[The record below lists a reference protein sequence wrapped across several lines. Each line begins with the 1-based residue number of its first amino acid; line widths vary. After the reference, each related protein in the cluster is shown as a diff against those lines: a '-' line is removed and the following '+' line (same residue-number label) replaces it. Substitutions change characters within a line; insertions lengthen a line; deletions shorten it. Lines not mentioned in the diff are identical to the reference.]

1 MKKSFLFLVL
11 AASFKFSAQTSIALS
26 VQSTSA
32 AIPAS
37 STLST
42 TTVPLQKN
50 TITVDV
56 KNTSAVT
63 HTYDVK
69 RYDVVINMKG
79 RGDSAVANFC
89 FATLCTGKEV
99 TLSLVP
105 LILKAGESAST
116 DTSADYNMLDADLI
130 EASALGFSS
139 VKYTV
144 FESNNHNDSVQ
155 FTIKYNANL
164 MLTGLKEL
172 SQNLSSFG
180 VFPNPAKGN
189 TTISFMSNKEN
200 TANIFVVNTI
210 GQTVISKEVTLVSG
224 KNSVPLDLQG
234 LPSGVY
240 FVQVKDGEI
249 NLSKKL
255 IIE

>member
-1 MKKSFLFLVL
+1 MKKSFLFLTL
-11 AASFKFSAQTSIALS
+11 ALTLKLSAQTSIALS
-26 VQSTSA
+26 VASTSA
-32 AIPAS
+32 AIPAG

-42 TTVPLQKN
+42 TTVPIQKN

-69 RYDVVINMKG
+69 RYDIVINMKG
-79 RGDSAVANFC
+79 PGDSAVANFC

-99 TLSLVP
+99 TLSLTP

-130 EASALGFSS
+130 EASAKGFSC

-144 FESNNHNDSVQ
+144 FESNNVKDSVQ
-155 FTIKYNANL
+155 FTVLYNTNL
-164 MLTGLKEL
+164 MLTGLNEIH
-172 SQNLSSFG
+172 QNISFID
-180 VFPNPAKGN
+180 VFPNPAKGSAN
-189 TTISFMSNKEN
+189 VSVLSRKEN
-200 TANIFVVNTI
+200 TSSITVINTI
-210 GQTVISKEVTLVSG
+210 GQTVIAKEVRTVSG
-224 KNSVPLDLQG
+224 INSIPLDLQG
-234 LPSGVY
+234 LPSGIY
-240 FVQVKDGEI
+240 FVQVREGET
-249 NLSKKL
+249 NLTKKL